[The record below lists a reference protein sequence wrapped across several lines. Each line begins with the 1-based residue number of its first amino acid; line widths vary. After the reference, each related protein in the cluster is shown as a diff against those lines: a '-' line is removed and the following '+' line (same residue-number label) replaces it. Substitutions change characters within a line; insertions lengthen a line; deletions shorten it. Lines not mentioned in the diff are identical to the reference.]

1 MLVVRDGREKG
12 RGREYKGERG
22 ERTEGETET
31 SNPLVHSPM
40 ATADLVRAKPGT
52 RHSTWISDLGNGVQ
66 ALGPSSSAFP
76 GH

>member
-40 ATADLVRAKPGT
+40 ATAVTSGQGKARSQTLYMD
-52 RHSTWISDLGNGVQ
+52 
-66 ALGPSSSAFP
+66 F
-76 GH
+76 